1 VVITVEGL
9 QYTICQGTGPS
20 SIQATDNAELVTALP
35 QKQFAIYPN
44 PAKTGMVTLQLG
56 SAISGKFSVNI
67 TTMDGKKVYQKSF
80 ETFAK
85 NDVIT
90 ISTLNLKNGTYIV
103 NVVGTQTNWSNILMI
118 GK

>member
-1 VVITVEGL
+1 MPGS
-9 QYTICQGTGPS
+9 GPS
-20 SIQATDNAELVTALP
+20 SLFAADNSQLNSTPL

-44 PAKTGMVTLQLG
+44 PVSSGAVTLQLNN
-56 SAISGKFSVNI
+56 AISGKFTVNI

-85 NDVIT
+85 NDLIT

-103 NVVGTQTNWSNILMI
+103 NVVGAQANWSNMLIVN
-118 GK
+118 K